1 MGGPKVQV
9 RIVPSLEYRVPAHA
23 RAAQPQVSKHVL
35 TLFFIKFE
43 TGSKL
48 DIYPYLFNHH
58 YVFQQP

>member
-1 MGGPKVQV
+1 MTGQV
-9 RIVPSLEYRVPAHA
+9 TAHA
-23 RAAQPQVSKHVL
+23 RTSELVSKHVL
-35 TLFFIKFE
+35 PLFFINFE